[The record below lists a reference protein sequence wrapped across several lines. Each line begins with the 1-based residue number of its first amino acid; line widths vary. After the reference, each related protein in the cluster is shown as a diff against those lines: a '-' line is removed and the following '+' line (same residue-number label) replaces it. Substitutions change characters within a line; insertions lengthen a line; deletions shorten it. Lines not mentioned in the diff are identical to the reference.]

1 METTSSIR
9 IGHGSGVAFDSWKKF
24 LLNWICSSTYLL
36 EGTTQHELRAFSGME
51 DWLGTVRGFN
61 MKNIAALKS
70 HLCLKGGLNSL
81 TLAKIETQK
90 LIKTT
95 DLYRYVCRYLW
106 LKPLLMCLRKF

>member
-70 HLCLKGGLNSL
+70 HY
-81 TLAKIETQK
+81 A
-90 LIKTT
+90 
-95 DLYRYVCRYLW
+95 
-106 LKPLLMCLRKF
+106 LREG